1 MTARLRDLLNKPMKH
16 ISDVR
21 RCFNFCQTE
30 EDVEEVLGMI
40 PRKHGDFEVDYPASG
55 ETFIVTNTFVE
66 NDELFEETAEYEF
79 FVEEAAR
86 DDIYSDCTTDELKS
100 MGSFNNLKEVY

>member
-21 RCFNFCQTE
+21 RCFNYCQTE
-30 EDVEEVLGMI
+30 DDVEEVLGMI

-55 ETFIVTNTFVE
+55 ETFIVTNTFIE
-66 NDELFEETAEYEF
+66 NDEMFEETAEYEF
-79 FVEEAAR
+79 FTEEAER
-86 DDIYSDCTTDELKS
+86 DGIYHDCTTDEHMKL
-100 MGSFNNLKEVY
+100 GCFHNLKEGY

>member
-21 RCFNFCQTE
+21 RCFNYCQNE
-30 EDVEEVLGMI
+30 DDVEEVLGMI

-55 ETFIVTNTFVE
+55 ETFIVTNTFIE
-66 NDELFEETAEYEF
+66 NDEMFEESAEYGF
-79 FVEEAAR
+79 FTEEDEI
-86 DDIYSDCTTDELKS
+86 DDRYHDCTEEELRK
-100 MGSFNNLKEVY
+100 MGCFNNLED